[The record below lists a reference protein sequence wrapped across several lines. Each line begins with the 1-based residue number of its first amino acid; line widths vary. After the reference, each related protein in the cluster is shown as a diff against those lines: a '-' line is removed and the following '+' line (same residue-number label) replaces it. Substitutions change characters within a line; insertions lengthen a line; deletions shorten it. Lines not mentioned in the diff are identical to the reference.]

1 MTAPFILASTS
12 PFRRD
17 MLANAGLDFD
27 IVRPEIDERVVE
39 ETVAGSGLAP
49 TDIASLLAEAKAV
62 DVSERQPGR
71 IVIGCDQVLS
81 LDEEVLHKPE
91 DMEAARRRLLA
102 LSGKTHELHS
112 AIVAARDGVVLW
124 RHVSTARMTVRKLD
138 PAFVGQ
144 HLARVGDK
152 ALSSVGA
159 YQIEGEGV
167 QLFDRI
173 EGSHFTIVGLPLL
186 PLLAFLRE
194 QGVIDG

>member
-1 MTAPFILASTS
+1 MTAPLILASTS

-17 MLANAGLDFD
+17 MLANAGLDFE
-27 IVRPEIDERVVE
+27 IARPEIDERIIEEGVE
-39 ETVAGSGLAP
+39 DSGLSPAE
-49 TDIASLLAEAKAV
+49 IATVLAEAKAV
-62 DVSERQPGR
+62 DVSERHPGR
-71 IVIGCDQVLS
+71 LVIGCDQILS
-81 LDEEVLHKPE
+81 LDDQVLHKVE

-112 AIVAARDGVVLW
+112 AVVAAKDGAAIW

-159 YQIEGEGV
+159 YQVEGEGV
-167 QLFDRI
+167 QLFDRM

>member
-1 MTAPFILASTS
+1 MKAPFILASTS

-17 MLANAGLDFD
+17 MLTNAGLDFE
-27 IVRPEIDERVVE
+27 VARPEINERIVE
-39 ETVAGSGLAP
+39 ESVKDSGLAP
-49 TDIASLLAEAKAV
+49 AEIATILAEAKAV
-62 DVSERQPGR
+62 DVSERHPGR
-71 IVIGCDQVLS
+71 IVIGCDQILS
-81 LDEEVLHKPE
+81 LDEDVLHKPE
-91 DMEAARRRLLA
+91 DMEAARRRLLV

-112 AIVAARDGVVLW
+112 AVVAARDGAAIW
-124 RHVSTARMTVRKLD
+124 RHVSTARMTMRKLD

-159 YQIEGEGV
+159 YQIEGEGI

-194 QGVIDG
+194 QGVING

>member
-62 DVSERQPGR
+62 DVSERHPGR
-71 IVIGCDQVLS
+71 IVIGCDQILS

-112 AIVAARDGVVLW
+112 AIVAARDGVALW

>member
-1 MTAPFILASTS
+1 MSAPFILASTS

-17 MLANAGLDFD
+17 MLANAGLDFE
-27 IVRPEIDERVVE
+27 VARPEIDERIVE
-39 ETVAGSGLAP
+39 EGLEDSGLSPAE
-49 TDIASLLAEAKAV
+49 IATVLAEAKAV
-62 DVSERQPGR
+62 DISERHPGR
-71 IVIGCDQVLS
+71 LVIGCDQILS
-81 LDEEVLHKPE
+81 LDDQVLHKPQ

-112 AIVAARDGVVLW
+112 AVVAARDGAAIW

-159 YQIEGEGV
+159 YQVEGEGV

>member
-17 MLANAGLDFD
+17 LLANAGLDFD

-62 DVSERQPGR
+62 DVSERHPGR
-71 IVIGCDQVLS
+71 IVIGCDQILS

-112 AIVAARDGVVLW
+112 AIVAARDGVALW

-138 PAFVGQ
+138 PAFIGQ

>member
-1 MTAPFILASTS
+1 MTASFILASTS

-39 ETVAGSGLAP
+39 ESVEGSGLAP

-62 DVSERQPGR
+62 DVSERHPGR
-71 IVIGCDQVLS
+71 MVIGCDQILA

-91 DMEAARRRLLA
+91 NMEAARRRLLA

-112 AIVAARDGVVLW
+112 AIVAARDGAALW

-138 PAFVGQ
+138 PVFVGQ

-159 YQIEGEGV
+159 YQVEGV
-167 QLFDRI
+167 GIQLFDRI

-194 QGVIDG
+194 QGVIDA

>member
-17 MLANAGLDFD
+17 MLANAGLDFE
-27 IVRPEIDERVVE
+27 VARPEIDERVIEASV
-39 ETVAGSGLAP
+39 TDSGLVPAE
-49 TDIASLLAEAKAV
+49 IATILAEAKAV
-62 DVSERQPGR
+62 DVSQRQPGR
-71 IVIGCDQVLS
+71 IVIGCDQVLA
-81 LDEEVLHKPE
+81 LDDRMLHKPE

-112 AIVAARDGVVLW
+112 AVVAAQDGTAIW
-124 RHVSTARMTVRKLD
+124 RHVSTARMSVRKLD
-138 PAFVGQ
+138 PAFVGR
-144 HLARVGDK
+144 HLARVGDR

-159 YQIEGEGV
+159 YQVEGEGV

-194 QGVIDG
+194 RGVIDG